1 MRELWINWMINGE
14 KEFIVGGNLKRSSY
28 SVIVGWIKEVWDLVF
43 TDIVCY
49 FFKKCGISNNMDGF
63 EDDVFYSDLVLGF
76 DFVDSEFEIMV
87 FEESA
92 NMDSDDDFY
101 DDIFLFEL

>member
-1 MRELWINWMINGE
+1 
-14 KEFIVGGNLKRSSY
+14 
-28 SVIVGWIKEVWDLVF
+28 
-43 TDIVCY
+43 
-49 FFKKCGISNNMDGF
+49 MDGF